1 MGNCALQLFTFI
13 SGGSRIFKAYNI
25 LPEIGDFA
33 VSKAVVELLVDS
45 CALQGR
51 QRVLP
56 LPDPALRQVS
66 QVVFLL
72 IKAAHVRVGASVDQL
87 LQHVPIFDHRASHTA

>member
-1 MGNCALQLFTFI
+1 MGKCALRLLAFI
-13 SGGSRIFKAYNI
+13 GGGSRIFKVYYVF
-25 LPEIGDFA
+25 PEIGDFA

-51 QRVLP
+51 QGVLP
-56 LPDPALRQVS
+56 LVDPTLRQVS

-72 IKAAHVRVGASVDQL
+72 VKVAHVRVGASVDQL
-87 LQHVPIFDHRASHTA
+87 LQHVPVFDHRASHTA